1 MVKWLND
8 LTTRL
13 LEQLRSEAELDLMAF
28 QDVYNMDGVKV
39 SEIDLM
45 DEIFNVPVKQH
56 VLHEVV
62 TMQLANRRAGTAA
75 TKGRSEVRGSG
86 KKPYRQKGT
95 GRARAGSRKS
105 PLWRGGGVVF
115 GPRPRSYAYK
125 VPKKVRR
132 QALKM
137 ALTNKLQE
145 HALVVV
151 DKLDLETVKTK
162 RFVEV
167 LVALKTKE
175 ALIVTD
181 RELENLEL
189 SSRNVPRV
197 KVVRWE
203 GLNVYDI
210 LKFKHLILLEP
221 SVKHLEGRLLS

>member
-1 MVKWLND
+1 
-8 LTTRL
+8 
-13 LEQLRSEAELDLMAF
+13 MAL
-28 QDVYNMDGVKV
+28 QHVYNMDGRKV
-39 SEIDLM
+39 SEIDLV

-86 KKPYRQKGT
+86 HKPYRQKGT

-115 GPRPRSYAYK
+115 GPTPRSYAYK

-137 ALTNKLQE
+137 ALTSKLQE
-145 HALVVV
+145 KALIVL

-167 LVALKTKE
+167 MGELKTME

-181 RELENLEL
+181 RRLENLEL
-189 SSRNVPRV
+189 SSRNVPCV

-221 SVKHLEGRLLS
+221 SVKQLEGRLLS

>member
-1 MVKWLND
+1 MTSHKEGRNK
-8 LTTRL
+8 
-13 LEQLRSEAELDLMAF
+13 SMAL
-28 QDVYNMDGVKV
+28 QDVHNMDGIKV
-39 SEIDLM
+39 SEINLV
-45 DEIFNVPVKQH
+45 DEIFNVPVKKH
-56 VLHEVV
+56 LLHEVV
-62 TMQLANRRAGTAA
+62 TMQLANRRSGTAG

-95 GRARAGSRKS
+95 GRARAGCRRS

-115 GPRPRSYAYK
+115 GPMPRSYAYK

-137 ALTNKLQE
+137 ALTTKLQE
-145 HALVVV
+145 SALIVV
-151 DKLDLETVKTK
+151 DRLDLGSAKTK

-167 LVALKTKE
+167 MGALKTRD

-189 SSRNVPRV
+189 SSRNVPHV
-197 KVVRWE
+197 KVVRSE

-210 LKFKHLILLEP
+210 LRFKQLILLEP
-221 SVKHLEGRLLS
+221 SVKQLEGRLLS

>member
-1 MVKWLND
+1 
-8 LTTRL
+8 
-13 LEQLRSEAELDLMAF
+13 MAL
-28 QDVYNMDGVKV
+28 QDVYNMDGTKV
-39 SEIDLM
+39 SEIDLS

-62 TMQLANRRAGTAA
+62 TMQLANRRAGTVA

-86 KKPYRQKGT
+86 QKPYRQKGT

-115 GPRPRSYAYK
+115 GPKPRCYAYK

-132 QALKM
+132 QALRM
-137 ALTNKLQE
+137 ALTSKLQE
-145 HALVVV
+145 KTLIVV
-151 DKLDLETVKTK
+151 DKLDPETVKTK

-167 LVALKTKE
+167 MGALKARE

-189 SSRNVPRV
+189 SSRNVPHV

-210 LKFKHLILLEP
+210 LRFRHLVLLEA
-221 SVKHLEGRLLS
+221 SVKQLEGRLLS

>member
-1 MVKWLND
+1 
-8 LTTRL
+8 
-13 LEQLRSEAELDLMAF
+13 MAL
-28 QDVYNMDGVKV
+28 QDVHNMDGVKV
-39 SEIDLM
+39 SEIDLV

-62 TMQLANRRAGTAA
+62 TMQLANRRSGTAA

-86 KKPYRQKGT
+86 QKPHRQKGT
-95 GRARAGSRKS
+95 GRARAGSLRS

-137 ALTNKLQE
+137 ALTSKLQE
-145 HALVVV
+145 KGLIVV

-167 LVALKTKE
+167 MGALKTRE

-189 SSRNVPRV
+189 SSRNVPHV

-210 LKFKHLILLEP
+210 LRFKHLILLEP
-221 SVKHLEGRLLS
+221 SVKQLEGRLLS

>member
-1 MVKWLND
+1 
-8 LTTRL
+8 
-13 LEQLRSEAELDLMAF
+13 MAL
-28 QDVYNMDGVKV
+28 QNVYNMDGVTV
-39 SEIDLM
+39 SEIDLL

-56 VLHEVV
+56 VLHDVV
-62 TMQLANRRAGTAA
+62 TMQLANRRAGTTA

-86 KKPYRQKGT
+86 HKPYRQKGT

-105 PLWRGGGVVF
+105 PLWRGGGIVF
-115 GPRPRSYAYK
+115 GPKPRSYAYK

-137 ALTNKLQE
+137 ALSSKLQE
-145 HALVVV
+145 KALIVV
-151 DKLDLETVKTK
+151 DTLDLETVKTK

-167 LVALKTKE
+167 MGALKTKE

-181 RELENLEL
+181 RKLENLEL
-189 SSRNVPRV
+189 ASRNVPRV

-210 LKFKHLILLEP
+210 LRFKHLILLEP
-221 SVKHLEGRLLS
+221 SVRQLEGRLLS